1 MVDEIGFDQLI
12 WQTIMAIPPGSVAS
26 YGEIA
31 RRAGLP
37 GGARRV
43 GRALRIL
50 PAGSV
55 VPWYRVINA
64 QGKSSLPPGSP
75 SYVTQRERL
84 EAEGVE
90 FSLNGKVDFKR
101 FGWRD

>member
-1 MVDEIGFDQLI
+1 MDDEISLDQRI
-12 WQTIMAIPPGSVAS
+12 WTTIMAIPAGRVSS
-26 YGEIA
+26 YGEVA

-50 PAGSV
+50 PPGST
-55 VPWYRVINA
+55 VPWHRVLNA
-64 QGKSSLPPGSP
+64 QGKSSLPAGSH
-75 SYVTQRERL
+75 SWQTQRDRL

-90 FSLNGKVDFKR
+90 FSIRDRVSFKR
-101 FGWRD
+101 FGWQ